1 MSTMRPKSTQDLAT
15 GLMFLLV
22 GLAGLIIGW
31 NYPLGSA
38 QRPDTGVL
46 PLILSWCLIATGG
59 IITVKS
65 FIFDGEAL
73 DLKDWAW
80 RPVILIGL
88 ATVAFALLVDT
99 MGLFVAMAV
108 SMTLAAL
115 GTDETRWDEYVL
127 FAFTMIFI
135 GVAMFIAALGMPIK
149 VWPTFIERM
158 I

>member
-1 MSTMRPKSTQDLAT
+1 MRPKSTQDLAT

-22 GLAGLIIGW
+22 GVAALIIGW

-46 PLILSWCLIATGG
+46 PRILSWCLIGTGG
-59 IITVKS
+59 IIMVKA
-65 FIFDGEAL
+65 FIADGAAL
-73 DLKDWAW
+73 NLKKWAW
-80 RPVILIGL
+80 RPLILIFL
-88 ATVAFALLVDT
+88 ATIAFALLVDN

-108 SMTLAAL
+108 SMTLAAM
-115 GTDETRWDEYVL
+115 GTEETRWDEYIL

-149 VWPTFIERM
+149 IWPPFIERLL
-158 I
+158 